1 MGAISLIPLIIL
13 LALVIITKRV
23 IPSMIIAV
31 AVTFII
37 SDGTDFMLGF
47 IDGWYEVLAVGAYPW
62 LLIVLPLFGA
72 FIQVLIK
79 SGGTHG
85 FRTMAERYIK
95 SEKSSLVFTWI
106 LGVILCIDDYIN
118 DLAIGP
124 TVRTITDEHKIPR
137 EGIGFIVIAMGVPVT
152 ALVPISAMSSY
163 TYSIMVEE
171 GVSAADSNM
180 ITEMLKVIPF
190 LFYPFAIIIVALLF
204 AGGILPKMFGMKKAF
219 ARAEKGELDLHINQG
234 EEEEQEEGKIIDFLI
249 PVIVLVGVMI
259 WVAELIV
266 AVLAALVVAFF
277 MYIPRKRMTI
287 DKFFEEFLAGLCSMV
302 ETLLVIG
309 LAFIMVYGLTNM
321 GFDVFV
327 IETVTPY
334 LSGSMIPA
342 LVFAV
347 ALIIVYLGIDYWAV
361 ILLLGP
367 IAVPLA
373 EQFAVS
379 PYFAMAAVVA
389 GSIGGATMCM
399 YGEQMLM
406 CSQSVQKNSVQLG
419 IAVLPYTVI
428 AAILAFI
435 AYAVVGVAIY

>member
-1 MGAISLIPLIIL
+1 MGIISLIPLLVL
-13 LALVIITKRV
+13 LVLVIVTKRV

-31 AVTFII
+31 AITFII
-37 SDGTDFMLGF
+37 SDGTNFMFGF
-47 IDGWYEVLAVGAYPW
+47 IDGWYEILYVGAYPW
-62 LLIVLPLFGA
+62 LVIVLPLFGA
-72 FIQVLIK
+72 LIQVLIR

-95 SEKSSLVFTWI
+95 SKKSSLVFTWI

-124 TVRTITDEHKIPR
+124 TVRTITDEQKVPR
-137 EGIGFIVIAMGVPVT
+137 EGIGFIIIAMGVPVT

-163 TYSIMVEE
+163 TYGIMLDE

-180 ITEMLKVIPF
+180 IAEILKVIPF
-190 LFYPFAIIIVALLF
+190 LFYPFAIILVALLF
-204 AGGILPKMFGMKKAF
+204 SLGILPKMFGMKKAF
-219 ARAEKGELDLHINQG
+219 EKAEAGELELHTGQH
-234 EEEEQEEGKIIDFLI
+234 EEEEQEAGKIIDFLV
-249 PVIVLVGVMI
+249 PVLVLIGVMI

-266 AVLAALVVAFF
+266 AVCAALLVAFL
-277 MYIPRKRMTI
+277 MYIPRKRMSVDT
-287 DKFFEEFLAGLCSMV
+287 FFEEFITGLCSMV
-302 ETLLVIG
+302 ETLVVIG
-309 LAFIMVYGLTNM
+309 LAFIMVFGLTNM

-334 LSGSMIPA
+334 LTGSMIPA

-373 EQFAVS
+373 EQFGVS
-379 PYFAMAAVVA
+379 SYFAMAAVVA

-406 CSQSVQKNSVQLG
+406 CSQSVQKTSVQLG
-419 IAVLPYTVI
+419 IAVFPYTVI
-428 AAILAFI
+428 AAILAFL
-435 AYAVVGVAIY
+435 AYVVVGFVVY